1 MKASI
6 QSLWWNP
13 WQEKGLDFDCKVS
26 ISVDNLS
33 FDPKADY
40 KILFLAE
47 PFAVAPTV
55 NEGALK
61 NSYEFDRIF
70 TFTESIIKKY
80 PQAELFEWGS
90 SWLDF
95 KNLKLNKKPNLT
107 FVTSSKN
114 HTKGHRLRLSIYEYL
129 KNIDTTVNDIE
140 IYQHLSPPFYPER
153 NDFFE
158 NAMFHVAVEN
168 SKQDNYFTEKII
180 DCFASKTIPIY
191 YGCPNLSKW
200 FDMNGVIT
208 FYNVSELVDIMDFI
222 SEDYYNSKQD
232 VIEKN
237 YEIAKQFHSDN
248 DVVPRLTRKIQQ
260 DVKKNAISKS
270 VSNKLHSKG
279 LRIPKDK
286 T

>member
-1 MKASI
+1 MSFI
-6 QSLWWNP
+6 SS
-13 WQEKGLDFDCKVS
+13 DF
-26 ISVDNLS
+26 I
-33 FDPKADY
+33 
-40 KILFLAE
+40 
-47 PFAVAPTV
+47 
-55 NEGALK
+55 
-61 NSYEFDRIF
+61 
-70 TFTESIIKKY
+70 
-80 PQAELFEWGS
+80 
-90 SWLDF
+90 
-95 KNLKLNKKPNLT
+95 KNL
-107 FVTSSKN
+107 
-114 HTKGHRLRLSIYEYL
+114 
-129 KNIDTTVNDIE
+129 
-140 IYQHLSPPFYPER
+140 
-153 NDFFE
+153 
-158 NAMFHVAVEN
+158 N
-168 SKQDNYFTEKII
+168 SFLIVFDNYFTEKII

-208 FYNVSELVDIMDFI
+208 FDNVSELVDIMDFI

>member
-1 MKASI
+1 
-6 QSLWWNP
+6 
-13 WQEKGLDFDCKVS
+13 
-26 ISVDNLS
+26 
-33 FDPKADY
+33 
-40 KILFLAE
+40 
-47 PFAVAPTV
+47 
-55 NEGALK
+55 
-61 NSYEFDRIF
+61 
-70 TFTESIIKKY
+70 
-80 PQAELFEWGS
+80 
-90 SWLDF
+90 
-95 KNLKLNKKPNLT
+95 
-107 FVTSSKN
+107 
-114 HTKGHRLRLSIYEYL
+114 
-129 KNIDTTVNDIE
+129 
-140 IYQHLSPPFYPER
+140 
-153 NDFFE
+153 
-158 NAMFHVAVEN
+158 MFHVAVEN

-191 YGCPNLSKW
+191 YGCPNLNKW
-200 FDMNGVIT
+200 FDMDGVIN
-208 FYNVSELVDIMDFI
+208 FDNVSELVDIMDFI